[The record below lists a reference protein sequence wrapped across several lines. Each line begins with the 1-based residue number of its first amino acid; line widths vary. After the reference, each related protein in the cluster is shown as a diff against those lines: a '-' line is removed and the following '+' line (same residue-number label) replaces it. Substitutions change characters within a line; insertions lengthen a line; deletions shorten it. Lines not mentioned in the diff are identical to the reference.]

1 MSDSEDE
8 APDKQLKIVI
18 MGDGASGKV
27 RKNKNVGQYPTKN
40 GLSLSV
46 YVTNSGSIDLHRGYR
61 YFSFIKLAGYIQIVV
76 VVPI

>member
-40 GLSLSV
+40 GLSVCHEL
-46 YVTNSGSIDLHRGYR
+46 GIDRSYRGYR
-61 YFSFIKLAGYIQIVV
+61 YFSFIKLAGYILIGV

>member
-27 RKNKNVGQYPTKN
+27 RKNKNVGQYPTKK
-40 GLSLSV
+40 GLSLCHELRINRSLQGLSLFLL
-46 YVTNSGSIDLHRGYR
+46 Y
-61 YFSFIKLAGYIQIVV
+61 
-76 VVPI
+76 

>member
-40 GLSLSV
+40 GLSLCHELSMLR
-46 YVTNSGSIDLHRGYR
+46 IDRSTQGLSLFLLY
-61 YFSFIKLAGYIQIVV
+61 
-76 VVPI
+76 

>member
-27 RKNKNVGQYPTKN
+27 KH
-40 GLSLSV
+40 SISV
-46 YVTNSGSIDLHRGYR
+46 VFSNRENIKRVKEYR
-61 YFSFIKLAGYIQIVV
+61 AFIYMFNRQ
-76 VVPI
+76 

>member
-27 RKNKNVGQYPTKN
+27 NR
-40 GLSLSV
+40 
-46 YVTNSGSIDLHRGYR
+46 IFF
-61 YFSFIKLAGYIQIVV
+61 FSFPANHKN
-76 VVPI
+76 

>member
-27 RKNKNVGQYPTKN
+27 KH
-40 GLSLSV
+40 SISV
-46 YVTNSGSIDLHRGYR
+46 VFSNRENIKRVKEYR
-61 YFSFIKLAGYIQIVV
+61 AFIYMFNRQL
-76 VVPI
+76 

>member
-27 RKNKNVGQYPTKN
+27 RKNKDVGQYPTKN
-40 GLSLSV
+40 GLSLCHELR
-46 YVTNSGSIDLHRGYR
+46 IDRSTQGL
-61 YFSFIKLAGYIQIVV
+61 
-76 VVPI
+76 

>member
-27 RKNKNVGQYPTKN
+27 RKNENVGQYPTKN
-40 GLSLSV
+40 GLSLCHELR
-46 YVTNSGSIDLHRGYR
+46 IDRSTQGLSLFLLY
-61 YFSFIKLAGYIQIVV
+61 
-76 VVPI
+76 

>member
-40 GLSLSV
+40 GLSVCHEL
-46 YVTNSGSIDLHRGYR
+46 GIDRSI
-61 YFSFIKLAGYIQIVV
+61 
-76 VVPI
+76 

>member
-27 RKNKNVGQYPTKN
+27 KR
-40 GLSLSV
+40 
-46 YVTNSGSIDLHRGYR
+46 
-61 YFSFIKLAGYIQIVV
+61 FIFLLLA
-76 VVPI
+76 